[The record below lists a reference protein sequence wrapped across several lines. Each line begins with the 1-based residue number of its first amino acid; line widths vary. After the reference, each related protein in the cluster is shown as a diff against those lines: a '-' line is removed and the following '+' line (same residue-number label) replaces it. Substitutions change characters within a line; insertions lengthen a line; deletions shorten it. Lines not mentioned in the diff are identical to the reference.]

1 MFPTHVV
8 TTAATTAFFLNKW
21 GTSNKWLFA
30 LGFLAGALPDLD
42 LLYYIFYRKKKP
54 FGKDAVTHRQTF
66 LHAPLF
72 YIALFTPLFILAA
85 LFQITLLYQIL
96 VLLSVGVFSHIL
108 MDMVLVGGVPLLWP
122 LDKRLI
128 GFFISSS
135 SRKLQRYVE
144 GGGDWFSFY
153 MHHPLFYFE
162 SIFLSTMIITQWV
175 KPSLV
180 IGSILFFAIPTLGMR
195 YKQKKQLKNADMERG
210 YCEIAHN

>member
-1 MFPTHVV
+1 MMFPTHVV

-21 GTSNKWLFA
+21 GTTNKWLFT

-42 LLYYIFYRKKKP
+42 LMYYILYRKKKP
-54 FGKDAVTHRQTF
+54 FGQDAVNHRQTF

-72 YIALFTPLFILAA
+72 YLAILTPLFMLSWV
-85 LFQITLLYQIL
+85 LQSVLMYQVL

-128 GFFISSS
+128 GFFLTA
-135 SRKLQRYVE
+135 SRKKLQRHVE
-144 GGGDWFSFY
+144 RGGDWFGFY
-153 MHHPLFYFE
+153 IHHPLFYFE
-162 SIFLSTMIITQWV
+162 AIFLGTMLLTEWV

-180 IGSILFFAIPTLGMR
+180 IGSVLFFALPALALKHR
-195 YKQKKQLKNADMERG
+195 QKKRQIDETIS
-210 YCEIAHN
+210 EVVHN